1 MHKDKC
7 TLLTIPREGVK
18 KIKIIFFLRE
28 FGIVNVATIP
38 LGIEKKRVIK
48 MIESAKKERRT
59 EWMQIRVTPQEKE
72 FLKQT
77 FGDQTAFVRAA
88 IRQAAKERG
97 VALPN

>member
-1 MHKDKC
+1 MKKKLLKC
-7 TLLTIPREGVK
+7 LVLSMSHPY
-18 KIKIIFFLRE
+18 LW
-28 FGIVNVATIP
+28 A
-38 LGIEKKRVIK
+38 LKKRIIK
-48 MIESAKKERRT
+48 MTESAKKERRT

-97 VALPN
+97 VTLPN